1 MIAVFCNDETCANNQ
16 NGKCGFSCISI
27 GIGRADESGKN
38 ENPPCMSYRRDEK
51 CRD

>member
-27 GIGRADESGKN
+27 STRQGDESSKN
-38 ENPPCMSYRRDEK
+38 ANPVCMSYRSKEK